1 MCRLLGFVSRT
12 ETTIPDALG
21 TDFEAFTALSAG
33 LHADGWGLAA
43 ENASGRTH
51 AIAAEAAHSSAR
63 YAAAFSGTRTTSA
76 IAHLRAA
83 TLDLAVAE
91 RNTHPFIHGNL
102 SFAHNGSIREV
113 AAIEPLIDADLRA
126 TLQGETD
133 SERYLLALVSEM
145 RRSSVVDAVR
155 TVAEQLGDV
164 ADEASINALLLTP
177 DELIIVADDPAKAP
191 AFLGADYYELS
202 YTVTD
207 DYTAVASS
215 GWEREGW
222 HRVPE
227 RSVLTLDRRTLELR
241 ASTTL
246 TGPSLPRSP
255 SPPRARYLRH
265 RSPSPASC

>member
-21 TDFEAFTALSAG
+21 ADFDAFTALSTT
-33 LHADGWGLAA
+33 LHSDGWGLAS
-43 ENASGRTH
+43 ENSVGRTH
-51 AIAAEAAHSSAR
+51 TIAAEAAHSSDR
-63 YAAAFSGTRTTSA
+63 YAAAFADSRTTSA

-83 TLDLAVAE
+83 TLDLDVAE
-91 RNTHPFIHGNL
+91 RNTHPFIHGDL
-102 SFAHNGSIREV
+102 SFAHNGSIREI
-113 AAIEPLIDADLRA
+113 AAIEPLIDADLLA
-126 TLQGETD
+126 TLRGETD

-155 TVAEQLGDV
+155 TVAERLGDV

-177 DELIIVADDPAKAP
+177 DELVVVADDPAKAP

-207 DYTAVASS
+207 GYTAVASS
-215 GWEREGW
+215 GWERDGW

-227 RSVLTLDRRTLELR
+227 RSVVTIDRRTLELR
-241 ASTTL
+241 IHDLEGAS
-246 TGPSLPRSP
+246 SLQSF
-255 SPPRARYLRH
+255 AV
-265 RSPSPASC
+265 AA